1 MSAVSIYHDDSSFS
15 CGSGNYSTGK
25 YCPDLKLSDIRLK
38 ENITE
43 NTDAI
48 NKLLYVMPYN
58 YTFKAD
64 KDAVPQVG
72 VMAQD
77 LQKYFPQSVSEGKD
91 GYLGIRWDE
100 IFFATINATKELDV
114 KLQTADKDLDSLEK
128 DTKLIADGQKSVQKR
143 IADLDKR
150 INKLEK

>member
-1 MSAVSIYHDDSSFS
+1 MI
-15 CGSGNYSTGK
+15 GNYPSTTS
-25 YCPDLKLSDIRLK
+25 CPNLGLSDIRLK

-48 NKLLYVMPYN
+48 NKILYVMPYN
-58 YTFKAD
+58 YTFKSD
-64 KDAVPQVG
+64 KDSVPQVG

-77 LQKYFPQSVSEGKD
+77 LQKYFPESVSEGKD

-100 IFFATINATKELDV
+100 MFFATINAAKELDTKV
-114 KLQTADKDLDSLEK
+114 QANAKEIESLEK
-128 DTKLIADGQKSVQKR
+128 DTKLIADNQKSIQKR
-143 IADLDKR
+143 IADIDKR